1 MLFDKNGDSRNFKYL
16 KLKNLA
22 PRARFELATLRL
34 TAECSTVE
42 LPGSRATEGEK
53 FGGTSSFS
61 LTKAHEGVNA
71 SYEFKKSPL
80 TRVAAKNFTPRRS
93 PRGGAGGAKALPT
106 NFGRGPPGCRPARRG
121 RACQSPRRGN
131 GNSAAATPGE
141 CSPRHISK
149 TRNHRCRRRSRRTG
163 QGCRWRGRA

>member
-1 MLFDKNGDSRNFKYL
+1 MLFDKNGDSRIFKYL

-42 LPGSRATEGEK
+42 LQGSRATEGEK

-71 SYEFKKSPL
+71 SYQFKRSPL
-80 TRVAAKNFTPRRS
+80 RRVGAKNFARRGIS
-93 PRGGAGGAKALPT
+93 RGGADRAKALPT
-106 NFGRGPPGCRPARRG
+106 SFGRGPRGCRPARRG
-121 RACQSPRRGN
+121 RA
-131 GNSAAATPGE
+131 
-141 CSPRHISK
+141 
-149 TRNHRCRRRSRRTG
+149 
-163 QGCRWRGRA
+163 